1 MEGRVWL
8 ISLAFGALM
17 TVTAIPADDG
27 PLKYPPTRRGDQVDD
42 YHGVKVPDPY
52 RWLEEDVRKSDE
64 VRQWVEEQ
72 NKVTNKYLDSIPER
86 KGIQKRLTEL
96 WNYEKYSTPFN
107 MWSCWERVRPRQSP
121 R

>member
-1 MEGRVWL
+1 MHGKL
-8 ISLAFGALM
+8 LLGAATLGGLLFM
-17 TVTAIPADDG
+17 SVGHAGEEPV
-27 PLKYPPTRRGDQVDD
+27 KYPMTKRTDFKETL
-42 YHGVKVPDPY
+42 HGVEVPDPY

-96 WNYEKYSTPFN
+96 WNYEKYSTPFKAGG
-107 MWSCWERVRPRQSP
+107 
-121 R
+121 